1 MFENDLKSLILY
13 SWKGSKLH
21 FSSQKYLNFDAQNQ
35 HNYHSVNDSS
45 DSSETLWV
53 IFKHCLCLHHDAR
66 CLITSSIMSAT
77 KSYFKPSKKCIF
89 AQHEHCLAI
98 EKNTLELDTSWPK
111 WLYELCVSIRAYHL
125 SLGEMKSMIDEQKP
139 ESANEIFGFDDWI
152 VSIPKKPD
160 QFSIFWHMYNAACS
174 SIISLSHI
182 LGAKEIFN
190 MLFSHTYLQFITH
203 EFTASVPCV
212 DITSVHWWYRT
223 IYEIT
228 NATIW
233 FRLTFGKNKKVD
245 YLKGFLAESL
255 TV

>member
-13 SWKGSKLH
+13 SWKGSKIH

-53 IFKHCLCLHHDAR
+53 IFKHCLCLHPDAR

-77 KSYFKPSKKCIF
+77 KSYFKPSKKCIS
-89 AQHEHCLAI
+89 AQHEHCSAI

-174 SIISLSHI
+174 SIISLV
-182 LGAKEIFN
+182 IF
-190 MLFSHTYLQFITH
+190 
-203 EFTASVPCV
+203 
-212 DITSVHWWYRT
+212 
-223 IYEIT
+223 
-228 NATIW
+228 
-233 FRLTFGKNKKVD
+233 
-245 YLKGFLAESL
+245 
-255 TV
+255 